1 MKLSTHIRLI
11 AASVAFL
18 ATAVQSYA
26 IGFIDIPVENQVG
39 TGANQSGLIIDFND
53 GATTDRYVFQY
64 NWDGAADTVSGAE
77 MLIDV
82 AAAITD
88 LSIFYAGTAADGF
101 YMTQLSYAT
110 QSETNGDFS
119 TNFDYWGYFVAGGSA
134 SGNSVS
140 GAGET
145 APDSIDGSP
154 VGAGELSYGSPGRF
168 IADNSWDVWS
178 FGPYET
184 SYAVPEVSSYALLA
198 GMLSLGFVLSRRRQS

>member
-1 MKLSTHIRLI
+1 MKPSTHIRLI

-39 TGANQSGLIIDFND
+39 TGSNQSGLIIDFND
-53 GATTDRYVFQY
+53 GASTERYVFQY
-64 NWDGAADTVSGAE
+64 NWDGAAGTVSGAE

-82 AAAITD
+82 VAAITD
-88 LSIFYAGTAADGF
+88 LSIFYTGTAADGF
-101 YMTQLSYAT
+101 YMTQLSYDT
-110 QSETNGDFS
+110 QSETNGDFI

-134 SGNSVS
+134 NGNSVS
-140 GAGET
+140 GSGET
-145 APDSIDGSP
+145 APDSVDGSP

-184 SYAVPEVSSYALLA
+184 SYAVPEASSYALLA
-198 GMLSLGFVLSRRRQS
+198 GMLSLGLVLSRRRQS